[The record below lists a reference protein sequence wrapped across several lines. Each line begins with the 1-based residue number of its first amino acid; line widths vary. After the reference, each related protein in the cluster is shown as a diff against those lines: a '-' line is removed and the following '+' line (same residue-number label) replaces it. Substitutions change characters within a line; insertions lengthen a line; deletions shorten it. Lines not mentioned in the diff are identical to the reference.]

1 MAAKKRRL
9 LGEGRELGGD
19 DGSGSLSCLPPCS
32 GAKGLGVWAKILLRL
47 PGLGRAQPRG
57 VDMVLS
63 PPRIRTFWIGFVLS
77 LATILV
83 LTVTD
88 NPLTGAFWSD
98 PLSAKPTPSAP
109 PALSVNRYPSPSDIA
124 LVPGTDFALVCNQ
137 GTDTVTLVDVA
148 KGSKVA
154 SLPTGR
160 RPSGVAVSG
169 DGKRAVVANLWDDSV
184 SLFEIKNQTLTS
196 SGAFAVG
203 HMPRGISF
211 VPGTDRFV
219 VALAGDN
226 EIALASFMDKRILAK
241 KAVAQEPRRI
251 LIDGS
256 GKNILVGSGR
266 SATVTRLS
274 LVDLKTVWVAP
285 FSSAFNMVGLAFGPG
300 EKEIITCQAYD
311 RHHSIAKHNIEQGW
325 AIDNRLGRLKLD
337 GRIETTSGAPELA
350 EQEQLSVDMRGQ
362 ASGDLGAVFV
372 SVDGKWMAV
381 CGSGTQELFVLPG
394 DLPWSAG
401 DPGDFI
407 DVNLEYPE
415 RKFRK
420 IALGGR
426 PVAVAIRQT
435 SKGSV
440 AIVANQLL
448 DCVQVI
454 DLASG
459 KILRSIPLYE
469 GKETAGDSARRGEA
483 IFYDARR
490 SHHQWFS
497 CHTCHPDGHTSGRTF
512 DTLAD
517 ESFGNAKMTP
527 TLRGVEATAPW
538 GWHGAKD
545 NLAKSVEDSLNETL
559 YSTKKPSADEVR
571 DLVNFLKTLDH
582 PKNPKQATEASRRG
596 EEIFRAKANC
606 IRCHQGKSFTTPK
619 SYEVGLEA
627 DGSPFEF
634 WNPPSLR
641 GVFDRNPLG
650 HEGKAGTIFE
660 FLRLY
665 HPPEKLGGKAISDAE
680 RMDLVEYLKGL

>member
-1 MAAKKRRL
+1 
-9 LGEGRELGGD
+9 
-19 DGSGSLSCLPPCS
+19 
-32 GAKGLGVWAKILLRL
+32 
-47 PGLGRAQPRG
+47 
-57 VDMVLS
+57 MVQS
-63 PPRIRTFWIGFVLS
+63 PARFRTFWLGFVLS
-77 LATILV
+77 GAVILF
-83 LTVTD
+83 LTLSD
-88 NPLTGAFWSD
+88 NPLTGAFWPD
-98 PLSAKPTPSAP
+98 PLSSPLASPSSSP
-109 PALSVNRYPSPSDIA
+109 SGNRYPSPSDLA
-124 LVPGTDFALVCNQ
+124 LVPGTDLALVCQQ

-148 KGSKVA
+148 KGTKVA

-160 RPSGVAVSG
+160 RPSGVAVSH
-169 DGKRAVVANLWDDSV
+169 DGKRAAVANLWDGSV
-184 SLFEIKNQTLTS
+184 SLFEIKNQSLDS
-196 SGAFAVG
+196 QGAFAVG

-211 VPGTDRFV
+211 VAGTGQFV

-226 EIALASFMDKRILAK
+226 EIALASFAEKRILSK
-241 KAVAQEPRRI
+241 KAVALEPRRV
-251 LIDGS
+251 LVDGL

-266 SATVTRLS
+266 SATVTKLS
-274 LVDLKTVWVAP
+274 LPDLKTVWVAP
-285 FSSAFNMVGLAFGPG
+285 FPSAFNMVGLAFGPA
-300 EKEIITCQAYD
+300 EKEVITCQAYD

-337 GRIETTSGAPELA
+337 GRIDTTSGAPELA
-350 EQEQLSVDMRGQ
+350 EQEQLSLDMRGQ
-362 ASGDLGAVFV
+362 ASGDLGAVAV
-372 SVDGKWMAV
+372 SGDGKWLAV

-394 DLPWSAG
+394 NLPWSAG
-401 DPGDFI
+401 DPGDFV

-435 SKGSV
+435 KVGHE

-459 KILRSIPLYE
+459 KIVRTLSLNE
-469 GKETAGDSARRGEA
+469 GKEPVQDSVRRGEV

-497 CHTCHPDGHTSGRTF
+497 CHTCHPDGHTAGRTF

-527 TLRGVEATAPW
+527 TLRGVGSTAPW
-538 GWHGAKD
+538 GWHGAKES
-545 NLAKSVEDSLNETL
+545 LAQSVEDSLNETL
-559 YSTKKPSADEVR
+559 FSTKKPSADEVR
-571 DLVNFLKTLDH
+571 DLVSFLKTLDH
-582 PKNPKQATEASRRG
+582 PKNPKRSTEAAQRG
-596 EEIFRAKANC
+596 GELFRGKANC
-606 IRCHQGKSFTTPK
+606 VRCHQGETFTTPK

-641 GVFDRNPLG
+641 GVVDRSPLG

-665 HPPEKLGGKAISDAE
+665 HQPEKLGGKAISDAE